1 MYKMSNRSLVGRLF
15 MVPLFLI
22 VLVSEIVT
30 GKADDWHYSIRK
42 LRMRMEDFANKRFPL
57 DK

>member
-1 MYKMSNRSLVGRLF
+1 MYKMSKRSMAGRLC
-15 MVPLFLI
+15 MLPLFLI

-42 LRMRMEDFANKRFPL
+42 LRMRMENFANKRFPI